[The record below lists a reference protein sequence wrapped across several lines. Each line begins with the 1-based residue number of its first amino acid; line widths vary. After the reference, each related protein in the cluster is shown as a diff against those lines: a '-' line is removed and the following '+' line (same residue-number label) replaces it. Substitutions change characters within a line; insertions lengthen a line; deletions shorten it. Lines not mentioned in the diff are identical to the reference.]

1 VTLDFIPPHAE
12 LGSSVFSHQVARRPL
27 KRIALSV
34 SSNLEFVHSL
44 LVLTRRSRSV
54 FFKMLRSAVSLRYS
68 TSRRTAYQQH
78 CFKTARIISTTANT
92 VKPQTHSIVSGS
104 LDPPLVE
111 LTLPAYYKEHILAKH
126 DSRPALISRHEPN
139 VRWNFAEFD
148 LQIERMARGLLA
160 AGVKPGD
167 RVATILGSCR

>member
-1 VTLDFIPPHAE
+1 
-12 LGSSVFSHQVARRPL
+12 
-27 KRIALSV
+27 
-34 SSNLEFVHSL
+34 
-44 LVLTRRSRSV
+44 LVLNWDFTLL
-54 FFKMLRSAVSLRYS
+54 FFKMFRPAVGLRYS
-68 TSRRTAYQQH
+68 TSRAAYQQRYS
-78 CFKTARIISTTANT
+78 KKARLLSCTTSTI
-92 VKPQTHSIVSGS
+92 KPQTHSVVSGT

-111 LTLPAYYKEHILAKH
+111 LTLPAYYKEHILTKH

-167 RVATILGSCR
+167 RIATILGSCR